1 MATLDEITSG
11 ALRRWLD
18 GPCGVEI
25 TTVTRF
31 NVPGAEVALRN
42 PKLDAGFRETLE
54 MVTGDLTFQTEG
66 EQRDADQ
73 RRLRIRMLGGG
84 SEQKR
89 CHVVSAGRVSAYSRD
104 GRRFG
109 RLRSSASPAETELAI
124 RPLLDLDH
132 GGPWSATPEGGR
144 RAVLGHGDVA
154 AVVDL
159 ERILGPR
166 AQAAAGATVEVR
178 CDEDHAE
185 LLLELVIAP
194 SIEAITAAM
203 EEIGE
208 TLEEA
213 SGAGVSSVTSTHA
226 RWSAREVEPIV
237 LPELSLS
244 IPEMGTLR
252 QVFSLATA
260 NRAGGRRRQR

>member
-11 ALRRWLD
+11 ALREWLD
-18 GPCGVEI
+18 GPCAVEI
-25 TTVTRF
+25 TTITRF
-31 NVPGAEVALRN
+31 NVPGAEVALSN
-42 PKLDAGFRETLE
+42 PRLDPGFRETLE
-54 MVTGDLTFQTEG
+54 MVTGDMTFRTEG
-66 EQRDADQ
+66 EQRDAGH
-73 RRLRIRMLGGG
+73 RRVRIRMLGGG
-84 SEQKR
+84 SEQRR
-89 CHVVSAGRVSAYSRD
+89 CTVVSAGGEAAYSRD

-109 RLRSSASPAETELAI
+109 RLRSAASPAETELAI
-124 RPLLDLDH
+124 RPLLDLEHDH
-132 GGPWSATPEGGR
+132 VWSATPEGGR
-144 RAVLGHGDVA
+144 RAVLGHDDVA
-154 AVVDL
+154 AIVDL

-178 CDEDHAE
+178 CEEDHAE

-194 SIEAITAAM
+194 SAEAIQAAV
-203 EEIGE
+203 EEMGE

-213 SGAGVSSVTSTHA
+213 SGQGVSSITSTHA
-226 RWSAREVEPIV
+226 RWTRREVEPIA

-260 NRAGGRRRQR
+260 TRAGGRRRR

>member
-1 MATLDEITSG
+1 
-11 ALRRWLD
+11 
-18 GPCGVEI
+18 
-25 TTVTRF
+25 
-31 NVPGAEVALRN
+31 VALRN
-42 PKLDAGFRETLE
+42 PRLDPGFRETLE
-54 MVTGDLTFQTEG
+54 MVTGDMTFRTEG
-66 EQRDADQ
+66 EQRDADH
-73 RRLRIRMLGGG
+73 RRLRVRMLGGG

-89 CHVVSAGRVSAYSRD
+89 CDVVSAGGEAAYSRD

-109 RLRSSASPAETELAI
+109 RLRSAASPAETELAI
-124 RPLLDLDH
+124 RPLLDLEHDH
-132 GGPWSATPEGGR
+132 DWSATPEGGR
-144 RAVLGHGDVA
+144 RAVLGHDEVA
-154 AVVDL
+154 TIVDL

-178 CDEDHAE
+178 CEEDHAE

-194 SIEAITAAM
+194 TAEAIQAAV
-203 EEIGE
+203 EEMGE

-213 SGAGVSSVTSTHA
+213 SGPGVSSITSTHA
-226 RWSAREVEPIV
+226 RWSRREVEPIA

-260 NRAGGRRRQR
+260 TRAGGRRRR

>member
-11 ALRRWLD
+11 ALRGWLD

-25 TTVTRF
+25 TSITRF

-42 PKLDAGFRETLE
+42 PKLDPGFRETLE
-54 MVTGDLTFQTEG
+54 AVTGDMTFRTEG
-66 EQRDADQ
+66 EQHDAEH
-73 RRLRIRMLGGG
+73 RRVRIRMISGG

-89 CHVVSAGRVSAYSRD
+89 CDVLSAGREAAYSRD

-109 RLRSSASPAETELAI
+109 RLRSSISPAETELAI
-124 RPLLDLDH
+124 RPLLDLEHDH
-132 GGPWSATPEGGR
+132 EWAPTPEGGR
-144 RAVLGHGDVA
+144 RAVLGHDDVA
-154 AVVDL
+154 AIVDL

-166 AQAAAGATVEVR
+166 SQAVAAATVEVR
-178 CDEDHAE
+178 CEEDHAE

-194 SIEAITAAM
+194 TVEAIRAAV
-203 EEIGE
+203 EEAGE
-208 TLEEA
+208 TLEEEA
-213 SGAGVSSVTSTHA
+213 SEGVSSITSTHA
-226 RWSAREVEPIV
+226 RWSRREVGPIT

-252 QVFSLATA
+252 HVFSLVPASRT
-260 NRAGGRRRQR
+260 GGRRR